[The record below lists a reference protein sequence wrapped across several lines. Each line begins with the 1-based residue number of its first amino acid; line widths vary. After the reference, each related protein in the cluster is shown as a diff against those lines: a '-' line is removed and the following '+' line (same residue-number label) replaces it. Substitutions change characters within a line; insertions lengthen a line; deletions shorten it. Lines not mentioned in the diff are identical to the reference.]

1 MNFCH
6 NQGIIPS
13 ASWETVMQILDRLF
27 FAHPRTVNESYLEHC
42 AFAFRIGSRLLL
54 AGGAAMI
61 HAVVPCLCETTASRI
76 ILALNAGILARRA
89 LAYRAA
95 KSAQAP
101 EPLFGFAEYI

>member
-1 MNFCH
+1 MYFRSS
-6 NQGIIPS
+6 QGIIPLLR
-13 ASWETVMQILDRLF
+13 WETVMQILERLF

-54 AGGAAMI
+54 AGGAALV

-76 ILALNAGILARRA
+76 ILALNAGIVSRRA
-89 LAYRAA
+89 KATNP
-95 KSAQAP
+95 AQGQ